1 MDISKKRN
9 VIGFVGWLAVALVI
23 NLLAL
28 VPMVLRELKQKR
40 ELGLKELEWDD
51 VLRYGIAILLGSGV
65 QGLAL
70 QWVLGM

>member
-51 VLRYGIAILLGSGV
+51 ILRYGIAILLGSGV